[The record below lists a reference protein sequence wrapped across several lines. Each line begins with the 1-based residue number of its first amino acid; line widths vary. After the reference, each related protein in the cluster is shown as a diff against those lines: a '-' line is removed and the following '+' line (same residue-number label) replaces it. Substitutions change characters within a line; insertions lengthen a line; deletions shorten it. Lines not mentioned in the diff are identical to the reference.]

1 MPSANRKGG
10 RRWTKLVQLV
20 IMEENGICWLCG
32 IGGATT
38 GDHVIPIKYRP
49 DLEFDRENVHAAH
62 ASQTELLIKNRR
74 ALWDHEIRTT
84 TPDLNRK

>member
-62 ASQTELLIKNRR
+62 ASCNFSRGARPVTGRKTM
-74 ALWDHEIRTT
+74 RTS
-84 TPDLNRK
+84 RQW